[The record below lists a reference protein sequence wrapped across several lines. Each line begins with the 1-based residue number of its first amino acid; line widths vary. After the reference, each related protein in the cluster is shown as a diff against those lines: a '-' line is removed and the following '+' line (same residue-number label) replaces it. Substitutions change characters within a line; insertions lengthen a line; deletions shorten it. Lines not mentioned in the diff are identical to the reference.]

1 MNEFKENLKNDLDI
15 FINYDEFAEEYELQG
30 KKIFAVLDD
39 DTMKKASFDKSSDI
53 YDGVYNAVYTKKY
66 TLYVKT
72 KDLKEKIVEGMDIEL
87 NLDLYNVK
95 NVEEDMGITILSLE
109 RFDTC

>member
-39 DTMKKASFDKSSDI
+39 DTMQKASFDKSSDI

-72 KDLKEKIVEGMDIEL
+72 KDLKEKIIEGMDIEL
-87 NLDLYNVK
+87 ASDTYNVK

>member
-15 FINYDEFAEEYELQG
+15 FINYDEFAEEYEIQG

-39 DTMKKASFDKSSDI
+39 DTMQKASFDKSSDI

-72 KDLKEKIVEGMDIEL
+72 KDLKEKIIEGMDIEL
-87 NLDLYNVK
+87 ASDTYNVK

>member
-39 DTMKKASFDKSSDI
+39 DTMQKASFDKSSDI

-87 NLDLYNVK
+87 ASDTYNVK

>member
-1 MNEFKENLKNDLDI
+1 MSEFKECLKNDLDI
-15 FINYDEFAEEYELQG
+15 FINYNEFAEECELQG

-39 DTMKKASFDKSSDI
+39 DTMQKATFDKSSDV
-53 YDGVYNAVYTKKY
+53 YDGVYDAVYTKKY

>member
-15 FINYDEFAEEYELQG
+15 FINYDEFAEEYKLQG

-39 DTMKKASFDKSSDI
+39 DTMQKASFDKSSDI

>member
-30 KKIFAVLDD
+30 EKIFAVLDD
-39 DTMKKASFDKSSDI
+39 DTMQEASFDKSSDI

-87 NLDLYNVK
+87 NSNLYNVK

>member
-39 DTMKKASFDKSSDI
+39 DTMQKASFDKSSDI

-87 NLDLYNVK
+87 DSDTYDVK
-95 NVEEDMGITILSLE
+95 NVEQDMGITILSLE

>member
-39 DTMKKASFDKSSDI
+39 DTMQKASFDKSSDI

-87 NLDLYNVK
+87 DLDTYNVK
-95 NVEEDMGITILSLE
+95 NVEQDMGITILSLE

>member
-15 FINYDEFAEEYELQG
+15 FINYDEFAEEYKLQG
-30 KKIFAVLDD
+30 EKIFAVLDD
-39 DTMKKASFDKSSDI
+39 DTMQKASFDKSSDI

-87 NLDLYNVK
+87 DLDTYNVK
-95 NVEEDMGITILSLE
+95 NVEQDMGITILSLE

>member
-15 FINYDEFAEEYELQG
+15 FINYDEFAEECELQG

-39 DTMKKASFDKSSDI
+39 DTMQKATFDKSSDV
-53 YDGVYNAVYTKKY
+53 YDGVYDAVYTKKY
-66 TLYVKT
+66 TLYIKT
-72 KDLKEKIVEGMDIEL
+72 KDLDEKIVEGMDVEL
-87 NLDLYNVK
+87 NSNSYNVK

-109 RFDTC
+109 GFNTC

>member
-39 DTMKKASFDKSSDI
+39 DTMQKASFDKSSDI

-87 NLDLYNVK
+87 DSDTYNVK

>member
-15 FINYDEFAEEYELQG
+15 FINYDEFAEEYKLQG
-30 KKIFAVLDD
+30 KKIFAILDD
-39 DTMKKASFDKSSDI
+39 DTMQKASFDKSSDI

-87 NLDLYNVK
+87 ASDTYNVK

>member
-39 DTMKKASFDKSSDI
+39 DTMQKASFDKSSDI

-87 NLDLYNVK
+87 ASDIYNVK

>member
-39 DTMKKASFDKSSDI
+39 DTMQKASFDKSSDI

-87 NLDLYNVK
+87 DSDTYNVK
-95 NVEEDMGITILSLE
+95 NVEQDMGITILSLE

>member
-39 DTMKKASFDKSSDI
+39 DTMQKASFDKSSDI

-87 NLDLYNVK
+87 DLYIYNVK

-109 RFDTC
+109 RYDTC

>member
-15 FINYDEFAEEYELQG
+15 FINYDEFAEEYKLQG

-39 DTMKKASFDKSSDI
+39 DTMQKASFDKSSDI

-87 NLDLYNVK
+87 ASDTYNVK

>member
-39 DTMKKASFDKSSDI
+39 NTMQKASFDKSSDI

-72 KDLKEKIVEGMDIEL
+72 KDLKEKIIEGMDIEL
-87 NLDLYNVK
+87 ASDTYNVK

>member
-39 DTMKKASFDKSSDI
+39 DTMQKASFDKSSDI
-53 YDGVYNAVYTKKY
+53 YDGV
-66 TLYVKT
+66 
-72 KDLKEKIVEGMDIEL
+72 
-87 NLDLYNVK
+87 
-95 NVEEDMGITILSLE
+95 
-109 RFDTC
+109 

>member
-15 FINYDEFAEEYELQG
+15 FINYDEFAEEYEIQG

-39 DTMKKASFDKSSDI
+39 DTMQKASFDKSSDI

-72 KDLKEKIVEGMDIEL
+72 KDLKEKIIEGLDIEL
-87 NLDLYNVK
+87 ASDTYNVK

>member
-15 FINYDEFAEEYELQG
+15 FINYDEFAEEYKLQG
-30 KKIFAVLDD
+30 EKIFAVLDD
-39 DTMKKASFDKSSDI
+39 DTIQKASFDKSSDI

-87 NLDLYNVK
+87 DSDTYNVK
-95 NVEEDMGITILSLE
+95 NVEQDMGITILSLE

>member
-39 DTMKKASFDKSSDI
+39 DTMQKASFDKSSDI

-72 KDLKEKIVEGMDIEL
+72 KDLKEKIVEGIDIEL
-87 NLDLYNVK
+87 DSDTYNVK
-95 NVEEDMGITILSLE
+95 NVEQDMGITILSLE

>member
-1 MNEFKENLKNDLDI
+1 MNEFKENMKNDLDI
-15 FINYDEFAEEYELQG
+15 FINYDEFAEEYKLQG
-30 KKIFAVLDD
+30 EKIFAVLDD
-39 DTMKKASFDKSSDI
+39 DTIQKASFDKSSDI

-87 NLDLYNVK
+87 DSDTYNVK
-95 NVEEDMGITILSLE
+95 NVEQDMGITILSLE

>member
-39 DTMKKASFDKSSDI
+39 DTMQKASFDKSSDI

-66 TLYVKT
+66 MLYVKT

-87 NLDLYNVK
+87 DSDTYNVK
-95 NVEEDMGITILSLE
+95 NVEQDMGITILSLE

>member
-15 FINYDEFAEEYELQG
+15 FINYDEFAEEYKLQG
-30 KKIFAVLDD
+30 EKIFAVLDD
-39 DTMKKASFDKSSDI
+39 DTMQKASFDKSSDI

-87 NLDLYNVK
+87 DSDTYNVK
-95 NVEEDMGITILSLE
+95 NVEQDMGITILSLE

>member
-1 MNEFKENLKNDLDI
+1 MNEFKENLKYDLDI

-39 DTMKKASFDKSSDI
+39 DTMQKASFDKSSDI

-72 KDLKEKIVEGMDIEL
+72 KDLKGKIVEGMDIEL
-87 NLDLYNVK
+87 ASDTYNVK

>member
-15 FINYDEFAEEYELQG
+15 FINYDEFAEEYKLQG

-39 DTMKKASFDKSSDI
+39 DTMQKVSFDKSSDI

-87 NLDLYNVK
+87 ASDTYNVK

>member
-39 DTMKKASFDKSSDI
+39 DTMQKASFDKNSDI

-87 NLDLYNVK
+87 DSDTYNVK
-95 NVEEDMGITILSLE
+95 NVEQDMGITILYLE

>member
-39 DTMKKASFDKSSDI
+39 DTMQKASFDKSSDI

-72 KDLKEKIVEGMDIEL
+72 KDLKEKIVEGMNIEL

>member
-39 DTMKKASFDKSSDI
+39 DTMQKASFDKSSDI

-87 NLDLYNVK
+87 ASDTYTVK

>member
-30 KKIFAVLDD
+30 KKIFAILDD
-39 DTMKKASFDKSSDI
+39 DTMQKASFDKSSDI

-87 NLDLYNVK
+87 ASDTYNVK

>member
-39 DTMKKASFDKSSDI
+39 DTMQKASFDKSSDI

>member
-1 MNEFKENLKNDLDI
+1 MNEFKENLKNDLYI
-15 FINYDEFAEEYELQG
+15 FINYDEFAEEYKLQG
-30 KKIFAVLDD
+30 EKIFAVLDD
-39 DTMKKASFDKSSDI
+39 DTMQKASFDKSSDI

-87 NLDLYNVK
+87 DSDTYNVK
-95 NVEEDMGITILSLE
+95 NVEQDMGITILSLE

>member
-15 FINYDEFAEEYELQG
+15 FINYDEFAEEYEIQG

-39 DTMKKASFDKSSDI
+39 NTMQKASFDKSSDI

-72 KDLKEKIVEGMDIEL
+72 KDLKEKIIEGMDIEL
-87 NLDLYNVK
+87 ASDTYNVK